1 MTKADRKWD
10 LEALTILGNIIRVD
24 NEIAQTSKTKTA
36 PTGLWWAYSMLEQQF
51 EDEVVHGEN
60 LIANV
65 EIQKLLR
72 ECEFANGKELTGKL
86 EEWIMNPANEYER

>member
-10 LEALTILGNIIRVD
+10 LDALTILGNIIRVD
-24 NEIAQTSKTKTA
+24 NEIAKIKTDK
-36 PTGLWWAYSMLEQQF
+36 TGLWWAYSMLEQQF

-60 LIANV
+60 LNANV
-65 EIQKLLR
+65 EIQKLMR

-86 EEWIMNPANEYER
+86 EVWIMNPANEYER

>member
-1 MTKADRKWD
+1 
-10 LEALTILGNIIRVD
+10 
-24 NEIAQTSKTKTA
+24 
-36 PTGLWWAYSMLEQQF
+36 MLEQQF
-51 EDEVVHGEN
+51 EDEVVHGET

-65 EIQKLLR
+65 EIQKLMR